1 MMSYSESQKNATR
14 KYNEKSYDRLYP
26 FVKKGKKEIYVN
38 AAHDLGISL
47 NEFVEMALDEKIRS
61 LHIDKS

>member
-1 MMSYSESQKNATR
+1 MSYSESQKNATR